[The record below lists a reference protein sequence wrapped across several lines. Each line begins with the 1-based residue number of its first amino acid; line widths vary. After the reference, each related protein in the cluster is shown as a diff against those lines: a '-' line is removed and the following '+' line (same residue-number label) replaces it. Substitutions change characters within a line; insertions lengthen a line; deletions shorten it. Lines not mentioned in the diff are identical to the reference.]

1 MKLRELLEVCDCEC
15 YAVPDTVEG
24 IRDEYQYQC
33 AGKLCKV
40 YDGNVYTSYA
50 KPGPWDKMLPEEY
63 YDAEV
68 IEVSVIE
75 SVEFDC
81 ALYIRIHL
89 DEKESIT

>member
-1 MKLRELLEVCDCEC
+1 MKLRELLEVCSCEC

-40 YDGNVYTSYA
+40 YDLYA
-50 KPGPWDKMLPEEY
+50 KTGPWDKMLPEEY
-63 YDAEV
+63 YAAEV
-68 IEVSVIE
+68 VEVSAIE

-89 DEKESIT
+89 DEKESDT

>member
-1 MKLRELLEVCDCEC
+1 MKLRELLEVCSCEC

-24 IRDEYQYQC
+24 IRDEYKYQC

-40 YDGNVYTSYA
+40 YDYRAMYA
-50 KPGPWDKMLPEEY
+50 KTGPWDKMLPEEY
-63 YDAEV
+63 YEAEV
-68 IEVSVIE
+68 VEVSVIE

-89 DEKESIT
+89 NEKESDT